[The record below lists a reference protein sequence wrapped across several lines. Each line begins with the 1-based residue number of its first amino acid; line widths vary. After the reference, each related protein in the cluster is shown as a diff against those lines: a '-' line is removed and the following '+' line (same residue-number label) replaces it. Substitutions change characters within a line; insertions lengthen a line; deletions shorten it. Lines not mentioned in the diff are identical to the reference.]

1 MEDDQSSHTVAEIEV
16 LVSILILGLPILF
29 PRRRA
34 WGKSVFLGVKSKDFE
49 SIYSFFFLLNETT
62 DYGREKD

>member
-16 LVSILILGLPILF
+16 LVSILILVLAILV

-34 WGKSVFLGVKSKDFE
+34 SGKSVFFGLKAKILNLF
-49 SIYSFFFLLNETT
+49 IPFLFLLNEKT
-62 DYGREKD
+62 D

>member
-1 MEDDQSSHTVAEIEV
+1 MAEIEV

-29 PRRRA
+29 LRRRA

-49 SIYSFFFLLNETT
+49 SIYSFFFPAE
-62 DYGREKD
+62 